1 MKKFKKKIMGLMIL
15 IYMITAVLV
24 LFLLNFSYI
33 QNNKNSISK
42 ILNMKFQIA
51 SSQSES
57 SPGKVLEMPEENEA
71 PKAEDIKRTD
81 KEEQDSYIEKS
92 YLAAKSEDG
101 TLYIKNML
109 PDGEISEEDLI
120 KITENILA
128 TQKNSGSY
136 QNYQFEI
143 SVHEGELLIAF
154 ADITSLRQEEEKYF
168 MISFLVALVLGI
180 FWLYPAWKIAGKMVA
195 PLEEAIR
202 LQKEFVMF
210 AGHELKTP
218 VTVMKAS
225 LDMLKKE
232 SIHSK
237 YLNYV
242 SEENEKMR
250 RLVMELLDYS
260 KLEYQKE
267 KKTEEKVD
275 LSQCIEGISLEF
287 EAVAFEKEVVLI
299 SEIQEDLCVAGNEEQ
314 LQRMAE
320 TLLENAIRH
329 TNPGEEVK
337 LILWKEGKK
346 ALLSVENQ
354 GIAIPE
360 EERSRIFE
368 KFYRSSDS
376 EEGHYGL
383 GLAIAQ
389 SIAGQHHSEITVY
402 SENGWNCFQVSFSL
416 LHEKQKK

>member
-1 MKKFKKKIMGLMIL
+1 MRKFKKKIMGLLIL
-15 IYMITAVLV
+15 IYVVTAALV

-33 QNNKNSISK
+33 QNNKNSISR
-42 ILNMKFQIA
+42 ILNMKFQIV

-57 SPGKVLEMPEENEA
+57 NHGKVPEMPEENEA
-71 PKAEDIKRTD
+71 PEAEDIKGTD
-81 KEEQDSYIEKS
+81 KKEEDSYIEKS
-92 YLAAKSEDG
+92 YLVAKSEDG

-109 PDGEISEEDLI
+109 PDGQISEEELI
-120 KITENILA
+120 EITENILA

-136 QNYQFEI
+136 QNYQCEI

-168 MISFLVALVLGI
+168 MISLFAALVMGI
-180 FWLYPAWKIAGKMVA
+180 LWLYPAWKITGKMVA
-195 PLEEAIR
+195 PLEEAVR

-225 LDMLKKE
+225 LDMLEKE
-232 SIHSK
+232 GIHSK

-250 RLVMELLDYS
+250 KLVMELLDYS

-275 LSQCIEGISLEF
+275 ISQCIEGISLEF

-299 SEIQEDLCVAGNEEQ
+299 SEIQENLCVSGNEAQ

-337 LILWKEGKK
+337 LILRKEGKK

-354 GIAIPE
+354 GIAIPDGE
-360 EERSRIFE
+360 SSRIFE

-389 SIAGQHHSEITVY
+389 SIAGQHHSEITVR